1 MQKAWWK
8 EAVIYQIYPRSFADS
23 NGDGIGDLNGI
34 IAHLDYLQTLGID
47 VIWLSPVYKSPN
59 DDNGYDISD
68 YRNIMDDFGTMED
81 FDRLLLEAHRHNIKI
96 VMDLVV
102 NHTSDEHAWFVESRS
117 SKENP
122 YRDYY
127 IWKEAKDGKEPNNWG
142 SWFGGS
148 AWEKDERTGMYY
160 LHCFSKKQ
168 PDLNWENPKVRDE
181 VFDMMNWWCEKGID
195 GFRMDVIS
203 MISKV
208 QSFPDGPV
216 EDGLYGSLAPYVCN
230 GPRVHEYLK
239 EMNKRVLSHYDL
251 LTVGEASGVTIDE
264 AKKYANNDG
273 SELGM
278 IFQFEHVNLVS
289 GPIGK
294 WTDQKPQLK
303 DFRRVMNQ
311 WQYELEGKAWNSLYL
326 DNHDQPRAVSRFGN
340 DSKEYRVVSAKML
353 ATCLHMMKGT
363 PYIYQGEEIGMTN
376 DYLEK
381 IEDYEDIES
390 LTSYYQRTEGMG
402 EDPEYMFKCVQKKSR
417 DNARTAMQ
425 WDDSEYAGFGDAGCW
440 FTINPNYKTINV
452 KNQMND
458 AESIYS
464 YYKKLIQL
472 RKNYPIIVYGDFH
485 PLYEESEKNYC
496 YIRELGKEKLLVL
509 CSFSEEEQLV
519 ELPDE
524 FFGRKGITLIS
535 NYDKLIDLNNCIE
548 DEKTVLLKAYEAR
561 VIYYN

>member
-1 MQKAWWK
+1 MMQ
-8 EAVIYQIYPRSFADS
+8 
-23 NGDGIGDLNGI
+23 
-34 IAHLDYLQTLGID
+34 
-47 VIWLSPVYKSPN
+47 
-59 DDNGYDISD
+59 
-68 YRNIMDDFGTMED
+68 
-81 FDRLLLEAHRHNIKI
+81 
-96 VMDLVV
+96 
-102 NHTSDEHAWFVESRS
+102 
-117 SKENP
+117 
-122 YRDYY
+122 
-127 IWKEAKDGKEPNNWG
+127 
-142 SWFGGS
+142 
-148 AWEKDERTGMYY
+148 
-160 LHCFSKKQ
+160 
-168 PDLNWENPKVRDE
+168 
-181 VFDMMNWWCEKGID
+181 
-195 GFRMDVIS
+195 
-203 MISKV
+203 
-208 QSFPDGPV
+208 
-216 EDGLYGSLAPYVCN
+216 
-230 GPRVHEYLK
+230 
-239 EMNKRVLSHYDL
+239 
-251 LTVGEASGVTIDE
+251 
-264 AKKYANNDG
+264 
-273 SELGM
+273 
-278 IFQFEHVNLVS
+278 
-289 GPIGK
+289 
-294 WTDQKPQLK
+294 
-303 DFRRVMNQ
+303 
-311 WQYELEGKAWNSLYL
+311 
-326 DNHDQPRAVSRFGN
+326 
-340 DSKEYRVVSAKML
+340 
-353 ATCLHMMKGT
+353 GT

-548 DEKTVLLKAYEAR
+548 DEKTVLLKAYEAG